1 MKTVQDGKK
10 AGKSVDEVAKAWA
23 TPAKYAGYEAMPIP
37 VRVRADAELIY
48 KETN

>member
-1 MKTVQDGKK
+1 VQEGKK

-23 TPAKYAGYEAMPIP
+23 TPAKYPGYEPMPVP
-37 VRVRADAELIY
+37 VRVRADAELIF